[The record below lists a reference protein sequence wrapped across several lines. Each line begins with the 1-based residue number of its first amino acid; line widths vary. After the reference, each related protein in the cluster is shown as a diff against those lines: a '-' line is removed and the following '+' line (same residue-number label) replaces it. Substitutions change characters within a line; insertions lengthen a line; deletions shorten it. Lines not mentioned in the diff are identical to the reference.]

1 MKKGGGKYRQVWNGF
16 SWGGRGDLCY
26 WVNPTPSD
34 RQTQQHMRFC
44 LQGNPISQKT
54 GKKEG
59 KKSPTPPFLHRIMC
73 CGKTTVVENA
83 PIVFSFSPL
92 ALLPERRVRLWDNNG
107 CIRTATFFPYTH
119 TNCCNMDGHG
129 VRSIYAP
136 NQTYRH

>member
-1 MKKGGGKYRQVWNGF
+1 MKKGGREYRQVWKDFRGEGGIYATGLIPPLPTGRPNNTCGF
-16 SWGGRGDLCY
+16 VFKEIRY
-26 WVNPTPSD
+26 H
-34 RQTQQHMRFC
+34 RKRE
-44 LQGNPISQKT
+44 KR
-54 GKKEG
+54 KKEI
-59 KKSPTPPFLHRIMC
+59 SPPFLHRIMC